1 MLTDLTICCII
12 KNEAS
17 QLPRFLKAVK
27 KHGLLE
33 QLLVVDTG
41 STDDS
46 PKILQK
52 YGITPEHFDWTDD
65 FSAARN
71 YAASLSKTDWILA
84 LDADEFIEEVDLKA
98 IGKLLAGCDFV
109 SGPEPLLPPLGRVHR
124 INETPKGIRN
134 EWITRLYHRDFFQ
147 YEGRIHEQ
155 LTNKDNLRGKITR
168 AELPLTIL
176 HTGYREGVVKEKALR
191 DKQLLLQEIKDLTES
206 NAIELDKL
214 SYQYYQLARAH
225 RLLEEQNE
233 AKSAYENAFALL
245 TDAALQN
252 YDAPLTSW
260 QRDMIDDYGYLLL
273 ELGETAE
280 ALSLERYYDKASER
294 ADYLLVLGLIYMQ
307 NGRLQDALM
316 AFELASCTPYF
327 AAEGAN
333 TYLPLYN
340 MGVVYEC
347 SGDLPKARQAY
358 KRCGDFDKAKERLCA
373 LSSSGKA

>member
-1 MLTDLTICCII
+1 MLTDLSICCII
-12 KNEAS
+12 KNEAK
-17 QLPRFLKAVK
+17 QLPRFLKALQK
-27 KHGLLE
+27 QGLLP

-41 STDDS
+41 STDKS
-46 PKILQK
+46 PDILK
-52 YGITPEHFDWTDD
+52 EYGVSPGHFDWTED

-71 YAASLSKTDWILA
+71 YAASLANTNWILA
-84 LDADEFIEEVDLKA
+84 LDADEFLEEADLKA
-98 IGKLLAGCDFV
+98 IGKLLTECGYV
-109 SGPEPLLPPLGRVHR
+109 NGPEPLLPPLGRVHR
-124 INETPKGIRN
+124 INETPKGLRN
-134 EWITRLYHRDFFQ
+134 EWITRLYHRDYFR

-155 LTNKDNLRGKITR
+155 LAVKEGVRGRITR

-176 HTGYREGVVKEKALR
+176 HTGYREGVIREKALR
-191 DKQLLLQEIKDLTES
+191 DKALLLREIKELTES

-225 RLLEEQNE
+225 RLLEEQAE
-233 AKSAYENAFALL
+233 AVSAYENAFALL
-245 TDAALQN
+245 TDDALQQF
-252 YDAPLTSW
+252 DTPLTSW

-273 ELGETAE
+273 ELGEPAE
-280 ALSLERYYDKASER
+280 ALCLERYYDKASER

-316 AFELASCTPYF
+316 AFELASCTPFF

-333 TYLPLYN
+333 SYLPLYN

-347 SGDLPKARQAY
+347 SGDLPRARQAY
-358 KRCGDFDKAKERLCA
+358 KRCGDYDKAKERLCA